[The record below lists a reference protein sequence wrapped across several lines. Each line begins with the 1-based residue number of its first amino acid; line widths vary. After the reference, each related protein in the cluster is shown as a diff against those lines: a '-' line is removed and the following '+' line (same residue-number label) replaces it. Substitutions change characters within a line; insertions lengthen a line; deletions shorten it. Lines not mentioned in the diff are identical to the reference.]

1 MTGFLRFGPAHATA
15 IILVVVVA
23 ALASWWLRKDAARR
37 GWLRWLLAAL
47 LFASGVGYWAL
58 DAWAGVPWTS
68 IAPLHL
74 CDVGVFIGTFAL
86 LTRKQQT
93 YELLYFWGLAGTVAA
108 LVTPDLGEGFP
119 SYRFFGYF
127 LQHGAVVVA
136 AVVLTAGEGMRP
148 QRRGPLRAWLWLN
161 GYGLVVAV
169 VNHAFGTN
177 FLYLCSTPGSSSPL
191 DWLGPWPW
199 YLLSC
204 DLLALG
210 SFALLAL
217 PFRRPIGEPA
227 P

>member
-1 MTGFLRFGPAHATA
+1 MTGFLRFGQAHGAA
-15 IILVVVVA
+15 LILIVVVA
-23 ALASWWLRKDAARR
+23 AVASWWLRKDVAGR
-37 GWLRWLLAAL
+37 GWVRWSLAVLLL
-47 LFASGVGYWAL
+47 GSGVGYLAL
-58 DAWAGVPWTS
+58 DAQAGVPWSS

-74 CDVGVFIGTFAL
+74 CDVAVFVGTFAL
-86 LTRKQQT
+86 LTRKQLA

-148 QRRGPLRAWLWLN
+148 DRGGPLRAWLWLN
-161 GYGLVVAV
+161 GYGLVIAAV
-169 VNHAFGTN
+169 NYRFGTN
-177 FLYLCSTPGSSSPL
+177 FLFLCATPGAGSPL

-204 DLLALG
+204 DVLALG
-210 SFALLAL
+210 LFYLLAL
-217 PFRRPIGEPA
+217 PFRRPVGD
-227 P
+227 